1 MRRSTVQIVSIG
13 TKMNKC
19 KNCGIETA
27 NTNYC
32 SNKCQVDFQNKKK
45 IEDFLANKYVGKE
58 IQFRSG
64 DWTRRIL
71 AEVKGYSC
79 NCCGISSWNEKTL
92 VLEVNHIDGDAI
104 NNHLDNLEFLCP
116 NCHSQTETY
125 RARNKSSS
133 RSKRK

>member
-1 MRRSTVQIVSIG
+1 
-13 TKMNKC
+13 MNKC

-27 NTNYC
+27 NTSYC

-79 NCCGISSWNEKTL
+79 NCCGISSWNGKTL